1 MASDDTGATPS
12 RMREAVRPKRPGPK
26 ACADSCERAVA
37 SCSVSSRIW
46 KFAACMEAYP
56 ERLMDDRSLSREAGT
71 GRYQEIEDKRGVSGE
86 GQATAQR
93 ARALVVARSFLFGLL
108 ASWRHCHITRGFSGP
123 APWSVSI

>member
-1 MASDDTGATPS
+1 
-12 RMREAVRPKRPGPK
+12 
-26 ACADSCERAVA
+26 
-37 SCSVSSRIW
+37 
-46 KFAACMEAYP
+46 MEAYP

-108 ASWRHCHITRGFSGP
+108 
-123 APWSVSI
+123 